1 MIAPLKPW
9 IILATLLL
17 AACTS
22 TPAAEQS
29 MMQAADPTGM
39 PKLAELPTQQLA
51 RGQCA
56 LVLWSRNATP
66 VRFLVTLDQPA
77 VANVMVQ
84 GRIVQLARVEQTG
97 QSLHGQFPQQHYRG
111 EGISLEVSFARN
123 DARELAG
130 GAVVS
135 SAVVEYVDAAGW
147 TSIIPAAGLIACQ
160 S

>member
-1 MIAPLKPW
+1 MIARLKPW
-9 IILATLLL
+9 TATAALLL
-17 AACTS
+17 AACAS
-22 TPAAEQS
+22 GPAAEQS
-29 MMQAADPTGM
+29 AMQATEATGM
-39 PKLAELPTQQLA
+39 STLAELPTQQLA

-56 LVLWSRNATP
+56 LVLWSRNSTP

-84 GRIVQLARVEQTG
+84 GRIVQLARVQQTG
-97 QSLHGQFPQQHYRG
+97 QSLYGQFPQQHYRG
-111 EGISLEVSFARN
+111 EGISLDVSFARD

>member
-1 MIAPLKPW
+1 MIARLRPW
-9 IILATLLL
+9 PAMAVLLL
-17 AACTS
+17 ASCAS
-22 TPAAEQS
+22 APPDEQRSDPAAD
-29 MMQAADPTGM
+29 ATGM
-39 PKLAELPTQQLA
+39 PALAELPTHQLA

-56 LVLWSRNATP
+56 LVLWSRNSTP

-84 GRIVQLARVEQTG
+84 GRIVELARVQQSG
-97 QSLHGQFPQQHYRG
+97 QSLHGQFPEQRYRG
-111 EGISLEVSFARN
+111 EGLSLEVSFARD

-160 S
+160 G